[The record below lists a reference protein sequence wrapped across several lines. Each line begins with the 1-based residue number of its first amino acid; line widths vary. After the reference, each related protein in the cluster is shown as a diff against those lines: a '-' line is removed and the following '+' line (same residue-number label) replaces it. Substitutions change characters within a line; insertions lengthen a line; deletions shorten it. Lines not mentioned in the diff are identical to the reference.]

1 MKALATGS
9 SESLKLMAKGAS
21 DARLI
26 IAEKTVESLKVVG
39 EAMKNISNDP
49 TQYMIGLQYIKMLK
63 TVCKNAAVEV
73 YMPLQMNV
81 GGATSRLNMQ
91 SFVELWSLFCI
102 LGLFVENT
110 CLEREFSKSG
120 NRSQFH

>member
-39 EAMKNISNDP
+39 EAMKGISNDP
-49 TQYMIGLQYIKMLK
+49 TQYMIGLQYIKMLR
-63 TVCKNAAVEV
+63 TVCKNANVEV

-81 GGATSRLNMQ
+81 GGATSRLNM
-91 SFVELWSLFCI
+91 
-102 LGLFVENT
+102 
-110 CLEREFSKSG
+110 
-120 NRSQFH
+120 

>member
-49 TQYMIGLQYIKMLK
+49 TQYMIGLQHIKMLK

-81 GGATSRLNMQ
+81 GGATSRLNM
-91 SFVELWSLFCI
+91 
-102 LGLFVENT
+102 
-110 CLEREFSKSG
+110 
-120 NRSQFH
+120 